1 MVPLS
6 VLGVCLESPHAQACT
21 RAGCAHDLHARDGV
35 ERLCQQMAGFWA
47 QFAEGSG
54 CRLLGCVVWSTV
66 RLAATCLVM
75 RQLVRRENASPDPDL
90 AGACTAC
97 SCGGRC
103 LRRARAPRARRGQL
117 QRVCDGRGMYCGRSG
132 GGRVLVGAIYSDFTV
147 AQNSFAFLPY
157 WRCNASAVDPLRILR
172 GPLQLLAAV
181 CITDRL

>member
-1 MVPLS
+1 
-6 VLGVCLESPHAQACT
+6 
-21 RAGCAHDLHARDGV
+21 
-35 ERLCQQMAGFWA
+35 MASFWA
-47 QFAEGSG
+47 HFVGG
-54 CRLLGCVVWSTV
+54 LGLRLLGYVGCFTV

-132 GGRVLVGAIYSDFTV
+132 SGRVLVGAIYSDFTA
-147 AQNSFAFLPY
+147 AQISFAF
-157 WRCNASAVDPLRILR
+157 
-172 GPLQLLAAV
+172 
-181 CITDRL
+181 

>member
-1 MVPLS
+1 MVSASSLRTRRRAPEQV
-6 VLGVCLESPHAQACT
+6 VLMTSMLVTVSNDC
-21 RAGCAHDLHARDGV
+21 GCRW
-35 ERLCQQMAGFWA
+35 QFWA
-47 QFAEGSG
+47 HFVGG
-54 CRLLGCVVWSTV
+54 LGLRLLGCVVWFTV
-66 RLAATCLVM
+66 RLTATCLVM

-147 AQNSFAFLPY
+147 AQNSFAFWPI
-157 WRCNASAVDPLRILR
+157 WRCNASAAQRW
-172 GPLQLLAAV
+172 LAK
-181 CITDRL
+181 RNKGQPS